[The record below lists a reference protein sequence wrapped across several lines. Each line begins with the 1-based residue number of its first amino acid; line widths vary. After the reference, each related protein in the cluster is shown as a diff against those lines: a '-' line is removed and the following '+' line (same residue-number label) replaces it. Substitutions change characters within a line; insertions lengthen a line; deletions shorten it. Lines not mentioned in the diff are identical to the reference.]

1 MKSMYELKEKLCREL
16 DEIAMQKD
24 LTESSLDIIDKLT
37 HSIKSIETIIAM
49 NEAGRNNSR
58 DSYNSREGYGSRDSY
73 NSMNSM
79 ETYLAPDGRS
89 MMSTAGGYSERR
101 GRDAMGRYTSRDG
114 YSGHGDTEKLKH
126 ELEDIYKYTQD
137 EQSRNMISKWLKE
150 L

>member
-1 MKSMYELKEKLCREL
+1 MKGMYELKEKLCREL

-49 NEAGRNNSR
+49 NEAGKGYNSR
-58 DSYNSREGYGSRDSY
+58 DSYR
-73 NSMNSM
+73 SMDNYSN
-79 ETYLAPDGRS
+79 ETYLDHNGRS
-89 MMSTAGGYSERR
+89 MISTMGDYSERR

-126 ELEDIYKYTQD
+126 ELENIYKYTQD
-137 EQSRNMISKWLKE
+137 EQSRDMISKWLKE

>member
-1 MKSMYELKEKLCREL
+1 MKELYDLKDRLTKELNG
-16 DEIAMQKD
+16 IAKQNI
-24 LTESSLDIIDKLT
+24 TENSLDIIDKLT

-49 NEAGRNNSR
+49 NEAGKG
-58 DSYNSREGYGSRDSY
+58 YNSREGYGSRDSY

-114 YSGHGDTEKLKH
+114 YSGHGDAEKLKH

-137 EQSRNMISKWLKE
+137 EQSRNMIQKWIKE